1 MLFTGATGYLGR
13 NILPLLREEYEH
25 VTTLGKTSGNDIV
38 ADLSI
43 AAPTL
48 PKRYEIVVHAAGKAH
63 LTPTTKDDEQ
73 LFNSVNF
80 DGTRNLCRAL
90 ENVGAPNAL
99 IFISSVAV
107 YGCDCGHMIDENH
120 PLNGTS
126 PYAKSKILAEKYL
139 TEWCQRNNVT
149 LSILRPTLI
158 AGINPP
164 GNLGAMIRGI
174 ERGRYFNIA
183 GGHALKSIVMCDDI
197 ARVITKVKDHGGVY
211 NICSDEAVTFA
222 QLSKLIATQL
232 GKATPLSIPY
242 FVARAAALAGDI
254 IGHKFPINSAR
265 LDKLCSDLTFSNARA
280 VTTLDWHPKSILDN
294 FRIR

>member
-1 MLFTGATGYLGR
+1 MLFTGATGFIGR
-13 NILPLLREEYEH
+13 NILPLLRHEYGH
-25 VTTLGKTSGNDIV
+25 VATLGKTSGNDII

-43 AAPTL
+43 AAPSL
-48 PKRYEIVVHAAGKAH
+48 PQRYEIVVHAAGKAH
-63 LTPTTKDDEQ
+63 FTPTTKEDEQ
-73 LFNSVNF
+73 LFYSVNF

-90 ENVGAPNAL
+90 ENVGAPKAL

-107 YGCDCGHMIDENH
+107 YGCDSGYMIDETH

-126 PYAKSKILAEKYL
+126 PYAKSKIQAEKYL
-139 TEWCQRNNVT
+139 TEWCQRNKVT
-149 LSILRPTLI
+149 LSILRPCLI
-158 AGINPP
+158 AGAKPP
-164 GNLGAMIRGI
+164 GNLGAMIHGI

-197 ARVITKVKDHGGVY
+197 AEVITKVKAHGGVY

-222 QLSKLIATQL
+222 QLSKLIAGQL
-232 GKATPLSIPY
+232 GKPTPLSIPY
-242 FVARAAALAGDI
+242 FVARAAAFVGDI

-280 VTTLDWHPKSILDN
+280 VTNLNWHPKSILDN
-294 FRIR
+294 FHIR